1 MGPGAY
7 LAPTFA
13 GKGAFLNLNRST
25 SASGYQLFRCYVTM
39 LQCRIRG
46 RGTGNAGE
54 WESLTQGTQ
63 GEKTKTCRST
73 PASRFSQFFAFRD
86 AAN

>member
-1 MGPGAY
+1 
-7 LAPTFA
+7 
-13 GKGAFLNLNRST
+13 
-25 SASGYQLFRCYVTM
+25 M
-39 LQCRIRG
+39 LHCQIWG